1 MATVVTDSQASENGM
16 KFSMGH
22 GSYSSHTTTGITDLM
37 TSLVMVFILL
47 FVASITQTSSEA
59 QSALQESKEGVQ
71 AVLQDHFW
79 RLGLSLEVDP
89 RDPLTLM
96 IVIPENLLTFEF
108 GQSRLSAQADRFL
121 EEAMP
126 FYAKTVC
133 GPLRDTIDSLAIQGH
148 TDDRGS
154 DIYNLQLSQERSLAV
169 MVKGLEVI
177 QAREPSAYQ
186 CFQEMTAASG
196 RGRQELIY
204 DLDKRVNREKSRRV
218 IFKIRLRS
226 TEQRHTVLQQPT
238 MLAF

>member
-1 MATVVTDSQASENGM
+1 M
-16 KFSMGH
+16 KFTTDH
-22 GSYSSHTTTGITDLM
+22 GTFSSHTTNGITDLM

-47 FVASITQTSSEA
+47 FVAFITQTSSEA
-59 QSALQESKEGVQ
+59 QSELQENKDGVQ
-71 AVLQDHFW
+71 AALQDHLW
-79 RLGLSLEVDP
+79 RLGLSLEADP

-96 IVIPENLLTFEF
+96 IVVPENLLTFEF
-108 GQSRLSAQADRFL
+108 GQSRLSAQADQFL

-126 FYAKTVC
+126 FYASAVC

-154 DIYNLQLSQERSLAV
+154 DAYNLQLSQQRSLAV

-177 QAREPSAYQ
+177 QAQTPAAYQ
-186 CFQEMTAASG
+186 CFQEMTSASG

-204 DLDKRVNREKSRRV
+204 DPDNRVNREKSRRV

-226 TEQRHTVLQQPT
+226 TEQRHVVQHLPKMFVSRTRN
-238 MLAF
+238 